1 MENNKKF
8 LVCIDPGHGPG
19 TVNGSPDGTYKE
31 REFAFDMGL
40 RIKTLLEVAGVDVIL
55 TRTEDVKPSL
65 TERARVSNN
74 AGADLFVSLHSNA
87 PGAAA
92 DPDGDGWSDP
102 SGLLIYTSQAG
113 EEAQRNKAARAI
125 LSKME
130 EAGVKL
136 FGGGLAHKG
145 WAVLTGTNAPAVLIE
160 YGFHTNVGDVA
171 LLKDTVYRGELAKAT
186 AWGILAY
193 LGVAEAE
200 EDKVE
205 GVDKLPVPN
214 LDTTQPW
221 YAKAQAWA
229 KELGISDGTRPL
241 ELCTRAE
248 VWQMLFNYDR
258 ASQEARRG
266 E

>member
-1 MENNKKF
+1 MENNKKY

-31 REFAFDMGL
+31 REFASDMGL

-55 TRTEDVKPSL
+55 TRTEDTKPSL
-65 TERARVSNN
+65 TQRAMVSNN
-74 AGADLFVSLHSNA
+74 MGADLFVSLHSNA
-87 PGAAA
+87 TG
-92 DPDGDGWSDP
+92 GSGWSDP

-136 FGGGLAHKG
+136 FGGGLAHNG
-145 WAVLTGTNAPAVLIE
+145 YTVLTATNAPAVLIE
-160 YGFHTNVGDVA
+160 YGFHTSQGDVA
-171 LLKDTVYRGELAKAT
+171 LLKDPAYRDKLAKAT
-186 AWGILAY
+186 VWGILDY
-193 LGVAEAE
+193 LGVSEAE

-205 GVDKLPVPN
+205 GVDKPPVPN

-221 YAKAQAWA
+221 YAEAQAWA
-229 KELGISDGTRPL
+229 KELGIADGTRPL

-248 VWQMLFNYDR
+248 VWQMLLNYDM